1 MGCCAKET
9 EEEAAASAA
18 AMSADGPLA
27 HASGRCT
34 DVLCLLILVAAW
46 GGMTVLGFA
55 VVGIWKNPRLPSGDP
70 RRLVYGMDYLG
81 DLCGVDGRTSYL
93 KATAAYRLYDVREL
107 PYAYYLPSGAVV
119 CVESCPS
126 ADDADRFFCHYET
139 QETLDGY
146 LAAGN
151 VDAYWRAGVAGVYA
165 YECNFLWKTTEFLT
179 HCVFDDVPDYATAV
193 PCAQALD
200 RAYCDG
206 LVGVNASA
214 ASAASYCYGLF
225 CPECQLPGACDFA
238 CGFCDSSAPTPSP
251 PPVGQADSG
260 DDSELYEEVAADLF
274 KLWKPMLAFGFGV
287 ACGLGFVYL
296 ALLQIPGLLFVVVW
310 AMLLAVFV
318 VLAGCAAATAHT
330 AKAWQDEDPRL
341 HDADEVKAAKAVA
354 ALLFAG
360 AGLYFCALCFLRKR
374 VALAIG
380 VLKEAARALGTMPA
394 LVLLPILQAAGLL
407 CFLAVWVAYALYLA
421 SSGSIETV
429 YAEYNGL
436 QISYKEFSYS
446 REQHYAAL
454 YLLFVWFWT
463 SEFVAALGQLVVA
476 VAVVRWYFSRNKLDA
491 AVVTPPGFFWL
502 VVTVFKRH
510 AGTAAFGALLVALCK
525 TAQAIVQYLKRN
537 APSEGSRVVK
547 AVLDCVTACLVAV
560 EKCVRFLN
568 KNAYIQTALHGV
580 GFCRAGFRAFALIAT
595 HGGRVAAVGLVAAFV
610 LFFGKLFVALGTTAA
625 FYFYVVADRADDL
638 NGVLAPTF
646 LVFCC
651 AFATVDAFNNLYD
664 MAIWTILQSFI
675 LDETTFQAE
684 PFASGALQ
692 AAIAKSTDAPAGGC
706 CGGPAGDGGPLRAK
720 FDEYDADKSGS
731 IEAPELSKLLSQL
744 TGSEPSN
751 AELKKMMTAVDTDGS
766 GAIGFDEFQTIHK
779 RALDGT
785 LEFKALADAMRSFDK
800 LMDDLS
806 DDDGGDEEDPGG

>member
-107 PYAYYLPSGAVV
+107 PLAYYLPSGAVV

-139 QETLDGY
+139 QEALDGY
-146 LAAGN
+146 LADGDA
-151 VDAYWRAGVAGVYA
+151 DAYWRAGVAGAHA
-165 YECNFLWKTTEFLT
+165 YECNFLWKTASCGRDDFREILT
-179 HCVFDDVPDYATAV
+179 VKTKGNRHRHICV

-610 LFFGKLFVALGTTAA
+610 LFFAVRGPG
-625 FYFYVVADRADDL
+625 DD
-638 NGVLAPTF
+638 GG
-646 LVFCC
+646 
-651 AFATVDAFNNLYD
+651 
-664 MAIWTILQSFI
+664 SFI

-785 LEFKALADAMRSFDK
+785 LEFKALADAMKSFDK

>member
-1 MGCCAKET
+1 MDDPT
-9 EEEAAASAA
+9 AAPTTAAPTPLLLAPTASAA
-18 AMSADGPLA
+18 PSAAP
-27 HASGRCT
+27 S
-34 DVLCLLILVAAW
+34 
-46 GGMTVLGFA
+46 FA
-55 VVGIWKNPRLPSGDP
+55 P
-70 RRLVYGMDYLG
+70 
-81 DLCGVDGRTSYL
+81 
-93 KATAAYRLYDVREL
+93 TAAPV
-107 PYAYYLPSGAVV
+107 PAPTSKPSPFNGTRAPTAA
-119 CVESCPS
+119 PS
-126 ADDADRFFCHYET
+126 FNAS
-139 QETLDGY
+139 
-146 LAAGN
+146 
-151 VDAYWRAGVAGVYA
+151 
-165 YECNFLWKTTEFLT
+165 
-179 HCVFDDVPDYATAV
+179 V

-206 LVGVNASA
+206 LVGANASA
-214 ASAASYCYGLF
+214 ASADSYCYGLF

-394 LVLLPILQAAGLL
+394 LVLLPMLQAAGLL

-429 YAEYNGL
+429 FAEYNGL

-476 VAVVRWYFSRNKLDA
+476 VVRWYFSRNKLDA

-502 VVTVFKRH
+502 VATVFKRH

-525 TAQAIVQYLKRN
+525 TAQAVVQYLKRN

-692 AAIAKSTDAPAGGC
+692 AAIAKSKDAPAGGC

-785 LEFKALADAMRSFDK
+785 LEFKALADAMKSFDK

>member
-1 MGCCAKET
+1 
-9 EEEAAASAA
+9 
-18 AMSADGPLA
+18 
-27 HASGRCT
+27 
-34 DVLCLLILVAAW
+34 
-46 GGMTVLGFA
+46 
-55 VVGIWKNPRLPSGDP
+55 
-70 RRLVYGMDYLG
+70 MDYLG

-139 QETLDGY
+139 QEALDGY
-146 LAAGN
+146 LADGD

-165 YECNFLWKTTEFLT
+165 YECNFLWKTASCGRDDFREILT
-179 HCVFDDVPDYATAV
+179 VKTKGNRHRHICV

-274 KLWKPMLAFGFGV
+274 KLWKPMLAR
-287 ACGLGFVYL
+287 
-296 ALLQIPGLLFVVVW
+296 IPGLLFVVVW

-318 VLAGCAAATAHT
+318 VLGLRRRDGAH

-360 AGLYFCALCFLRKR
+360 AGLYF
-374 VALAIG
+374 
-380 VLKEAARALGTMPA
+380 ARS
-394 LVLLPILQAAGLL
+394 
-407 CFLAVWVAYALYLA
+407 A
-421 SSGSIETV
+421 SCGSARSTRSTT
-429 YAEYNGL
+429 AS
-436 QISYKEFSYS
+436 ISYKEFSYS

-785 LEFKALADAMRSFDK
+785 LEFKAPPTPRASTPGRPQRRRRRRR
-800 LMDDLS
+800 
-806 DDDGGDEEDPGG
+806 GGPGG